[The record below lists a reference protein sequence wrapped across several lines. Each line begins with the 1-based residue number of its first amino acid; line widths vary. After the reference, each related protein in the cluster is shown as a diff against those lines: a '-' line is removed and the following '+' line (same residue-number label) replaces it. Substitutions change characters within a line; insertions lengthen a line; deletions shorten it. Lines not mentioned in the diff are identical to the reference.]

1 MTYISFTKGAV
12 LFNLHAMDLINQL
25 ESLMTH
31 MEKNKTLLW
40 QQMRVVE
47 IVSAVIAERIMSNG
61 CTINLEPEEIFW
73 SDGTVSKAA
82 PSPKARGRKKK
93 KPDPMGRNGIY
104 AVIVNTYGPRGK
116 GIQKSDSNVVVQ
128 PADQPQVTTSSVQ
141 KTTPRKGKTG

>member
-1 MTYISFTKGAV
+1 M

-61 CTINLEPEEIFW
+61 CTINLKPKEILW
-73 SDGTVSKAA
+73 SDGTVSKSA
-82 PSPKARGRKKK
+82 PPPKGRGRKKK
-93 KPDPMGRNGIY
+93 KPDPTGRNGIY
-104 AVIVNTYGPRGK
+104 AVIVNTYGSRGK
-116 GIQKSDSNVVVQ
+116 GIQKSDSNVVIVQ
-128 PADQPQVTTSSVQ
+128 PTTQPQVTTSGVQ
-141 KTTPRKGKTG
+141 QMTPRKGKTG

>member
-1 MTYISFTKGAV
+1 M

-31 MEKNKTLLW
+31 MEKNKTPLW

-61 CTINLEPEEIFW
+61 CTIYLEPEEIFW
-73 SDGTVSKAA
+73 SDGTVSEAT
-82 PSPKARGRKKK
+82 PPPKGRGRKKK

-104 AVIVNTYGPRGK
+104 AVTVNTYGPRGK
-116 GIQKSDSNVVVQ
+116 GIQKSDSNVVVVQ
-128 PADQPQVTTSSVQ
+128 PTAQPQATTSSVQ
-141 KTTPRKGKTG
+141 QTTPRKGKTG